1 MSTEVTLDSKQNMFY
16 FVRNVVI
23 MLAVNYNLFKS
34 LPLNCYE
41 KNSCSYVF
49 LSFFNKNLDQMSIC
63 SWKNM
68 DSFSLLLAF
77 SKNIFFRLPSNIF
90 PATLLQYF

>member
-1 MSTEVTLDSKQNMFY
+1 MPTEVTLDSKQNMFY

-41 KNSCSYVF
+41 KNS
-49 LSFFNKNLDQMSIC
+49 
-63 SWKNM
+63 
-68 DSFSLLLAF
+68 
-77 SKNIFFRLPSNIF
+77 
-90 PATLLQYF
+90 